1 MQIAFAD
8 IRFLKESGHKTEAL
22 CFSFG
27 RHLAQQAPG
36 QPNPVRF
43 LERERLFAERRSYS
57 NVCVFN
63 RPQSADR
70 ATFKCGRN
78 LFPDNRRSHGVPPRP
93 PPVNLGV
100 VWKAIRDRRHTSSK
114 VSPLPNVPGNPGKI
128 CSAPGGSIV
137 SLCES
142 FI

>member
-36 QPNPVRF
+36 QPSRVRF
-43 LERERLFAERRSYS
+43 LERGRLFAERRSYS

-70 ATFKCGRN
+70 ATFKCSRN
-78 LFPDNRRSHGVPPRP
+78 LFPANRLSHSVS
-93 PPVNLGV
+93 PVLDQVGLGAAWKGANLGYLSLETRRRGGE
-100 VWKAIRDRRHTSSK
+100 ARLLGFHPLLFCRD
-114 VSPLPNVPGNPGKI
+114 LI
-128 CSAPGGSIV
+128 
-137 SLCES
+137 
-142 FI
+142 F